1 MLTVM
6 NVVLIKWSLDVVWT
20 PPRED
25 IERNWI
31 GCVVWHSGAAQVQ
44 CRETTVLDAVFS
56 LQEMKEEA
64 DVRIK

>member
-1 MLTVM
+1 MHTGTHTHRACDVLTVM

-44 CRETTVLDAVFS
+44 CRKTTTCFPL
-56 LQEMKEEA
+56 K
-64 DVRIK
+64 R